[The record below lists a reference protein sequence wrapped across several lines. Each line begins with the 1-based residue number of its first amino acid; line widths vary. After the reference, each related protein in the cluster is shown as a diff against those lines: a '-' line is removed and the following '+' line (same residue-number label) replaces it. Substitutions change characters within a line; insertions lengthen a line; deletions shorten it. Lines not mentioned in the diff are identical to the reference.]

1 MVRDTDSVG
10 HQQFGYQINQPEQ
23 ICAPRFLRSESS
35 HRVPAER
42 RFARVV
48 SDLCAPLFTPTLA
61 PPIWI
66 FSPGRAGGDCGRSDR
81 RGCIVFFPAIPI
93 VRSSAEVSAC
103 YLFKSAAIAAN
114 NCVYPHLS

>member
-1 MVRDTDSVG
+1 MSKVLDLT
-10 HQQFGYQINQPEQ
+10 
-23 ICAPRFLRSESS
+23 PRFLRSESS

-48 SDLCAPLFTPTLA
+48 SDFCAPLFTPTLA

-93 VRSSAEVSAC
+93 
-103 YLFKSAAIAAN
+103 
-114 NCVYPHLS
+114 